1 MNKRNN
7 SDEELKI
14 PQTLLETM
22 QAIMKNEHT
31 RDEALTSTPAYQ
43 RLRAKFIASVRDK
56 QRNVVPRLPFV
67 QLRDL
72 LSALRP
78 DEE

>member
-7 SDEELKI
+7 SDEESEI
-14 PQTLLETM
+14 PQDLLETM
-22 QAIMKNEHT
+22 QAIMKNEQA
-31 RDEALTSTPAYQ
+31 RDEALTSAPAYQ

-56 QRNVVPRLPFV
+56 QRNVFPRLPFV

-72 LSALRP
+72 LRAFRP